1 MQFINADEAIKRL
14 AAAQGIDVLNLVKS
28 MDDRNEEAAASAQAE
43 QNMEL
48 TKQAGQFVNSPIADP
63 SKNPNAEE
71 VVDDIA
77 SQFESEE

>member
-1 MQFINADEAIKRL
+1 METQQQEAQQ
-14 AAAQGIDVLNLVKS
+14 AAQQQQQL
-28 MDDRNEEAAASAQAE
+28 
-43 QNMEL
+43 EL
-48 TKQAGQFVNSPIADP
+48 TKQAGQFVNAPMADP

>member
-1 MQFINADEAIKRL
+1 
-14 AAAQGIDVLNLVKS
+14 
-28 MDDRNEEAAASAQAE
+28 MDDRNEESAAAAEAE

-71 VVDDIA
+71 VVDGIA
-77 SQFESEE
+77 EQFAGEE